1 MNPFRSLPGYESFIY
16 ALQQGF
22 PSITR
27 STMVVAR
34 RGRGMATL
42 TGELHFS
49 GGYRLSVYEIL
60 TWDKGPV
67 VIKQYGYEV

>member
-1 MNPFRSLPGYESFIY
+1 MKPFQSLSEYESLIY
-16 ALQQGF
+16 ALQQSC

-34 RGRGMATL
+34 RGRGMAIL
-42 TGELHFS
+42 TGELHFP
-49 GGYRLSVYEIL
+49 GGYRLSIYEIL

-67 VIKQYGYEV
+67 VIQQ